1 MAQQFNFE
9 MYNTVMKNAGGGLKL
24 MLVEQL
30 LEDIE
35 KTCRRF
41 NNPLKHEVSSIVD
54 EVSNLRIQWKTQA
67 EKAQKIS
74 KVAAQ
79 VDAQAHGQE
88 VTTPAS

>member
-1 MAQQFNFE
+1 MAQFDFKA
-9 MYNTVMKNAGGGLKL
+9 YNEVMKQAGGGLKL

-30 LEDIE
+30 LEDVE

-41 NNPLKHEVSSIVD
+41 NNPLKTNVSQLLDEVSS
-54 EVSNLRIQWKTQA
+54 LRTTWKANA
-67 EKAQKIS
+67 EKAERIS

-79 VDAQAHGQE
+79 VDAEAHGQE

>member
-1 MAQQFNFE
+1 MAQFDFE
-9 MYNTVMKNAGGGLKL
+9 QYNEVMKEAGGGLKL

-30 LEDIE
+30 LEDVE

-41 NNPLKHEVSSIVD
+41 NNPLKT
-54 EVSNLRIQWKTQA
+54 EVSNLLDEVTQLRANWKKQA
-67 EKAQKIS
+67 ETAQKVS

-88 VTTPAS
+88 VTTPCS